1 MTKLIERLQHQP
13 LIEALKTRR
22 VVLLTGAR
30 QCGKTT
36 LSKELKILSST
47 YRTLDEETFRKS
59 ALYDPEGFVVSDYQT
74 MIIDEIQRA
83 PSLLIAIKKVVDEK
97 NTYGQFLITGSA
109 NLSAMPSVHES
120 LAGRIQKIRLR
131 TLTQTE
137 IASEKSDF
145 LKMAFAQN
153 FKAPVICENKAA
165 ILEYCFRG
173 GYPEVLTMTQRNR
186 RSWHNDYMDALL
198 SRDLQ
203 DIAKIHKF
211 QAMGDLVKILCAWT
225 GKLLDMSALGS
236 NLAISRMTLEAYFN
250 ALEILFV
257 VERVS
262 PWIKVDYQRVGRQP
276 KLFLTDS
283 GLICSLL
290 RWQYDQVLLD
300 SDRAGK
306 IFETFIFN
314 ELAALVDASLGEFA
328 LYHYRD
334 REGREV
340 DFIIEKDDGSVL
352 GIEVKAGSSV
362 GQGDFKHLLW
372 LQKTIK
378 HPFVGIVLYSGSHV
392 LPFGKNL
399 WAVPMASIWRST

>member
-1 MTKLIERLQHQP
+1 ME
-13 LIEALKTRR
+13 
-22 VVLLTGAR
+22 
-30 QCGKTT
+30 
-36 LSKELKILSST
+36 
-47 YRTLDEETFRKS
+47 
-59 ALYDPEGFVVSDYQT
+59 
-74 MIIDEIQRA
+74 
-83 PSLLIAIKKVVDEK
+83 
-97 NTYGQFLITGSA
+97 
-109 NLSAMPSVHES
+109 
-120 LAGRIQKIRLR
+120 
-131 TLTQTE
+131 
-137 IASEKSDF
+137 
-145 LKMAFAQN
+145 
-153 FKAPVICENKAA
+153 
-165 ILEYCFRG
+165 
-173 GYPEVLTMTQRNR
+173 
-186 RSWHNDYMDALL
+186 ALL

-211 QAMGDLVKILCAWT
+211 QAMGDLVKILCDWT
-225 GKLLDMSALGS
+225 GKLLDISALGS

-340 DFIIEKDDGSVL
+340 DFIIERDDGSVL